1 MQTLVENL
9 LLLARADERGLPLR
23 RVETD
28 LDDLASA
35 ESARLKRET
44 TLRIVSDLSAVKA
57 GVDPDGFV
65 RVLRNL
71 ADNAARY
78 ATSEVTIVVRAKGDN
93 AVVQVIDD
101 GPGIPAAARDKVFE
115 RFVRLDADRSRRGGG
130 TGLGLAIVAEIV
142 AAHGGSVGITDREAG
157 TGTVVTVQ
165 FPVSD
170 SPDSSR

>member
-1 MQTLVENL
+1 M
-9 LLLARADERGLPLR
+9 LARADERGLPLR

-35 ESARLKRET
+35 ESARLKET

-101 GPGIPAAARDKVFE
+101 GPGIPCRSGQG
-115 RFVRLDADRSRRGGG
+115 VRTVRPLW
-130 TGLGLAIVAEIV
+130 TL
-142 AAHGGSVGITDREAG
+142 TDRG
-157 TGTVVTVQ
+157 VGVGPDWGWRSSLRSWPPTVVRSASLTAKLA
-165 FPVSD
+165 PELL
-170 SPDSSR
+170 